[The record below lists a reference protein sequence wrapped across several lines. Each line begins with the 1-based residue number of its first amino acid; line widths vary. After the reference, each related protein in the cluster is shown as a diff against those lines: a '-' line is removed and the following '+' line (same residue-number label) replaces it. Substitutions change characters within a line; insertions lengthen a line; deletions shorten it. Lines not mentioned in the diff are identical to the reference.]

1 MRGKNWMRLSVA
13 VVASAALF
21 GLAACDL
28 EGIVG
33 GRFEG
38 TRTETAA
45 FPTSGIPMLEVE
57 SSNGAV
63 TVRGVPGQT
72 DVRVTATL
80 RSRGGSQSEA
90 NDHVGALTIHME
102 QQGGRVMLAYRAIE
116 QTSDLRRYSGVAF
129 DVTTPGM
136 ADVNAQTS
144 NGAVSV
150 SALQGRFDL
159 RTSNGVIDTADVVGE
174 LTANT
179 SNGRISVERCQGVL
193 DLTTSNGEI
202 SMVDVSAAF
211 AATTSNGRIGFSGT
225 IIGDT
230 NSLVTSNGR
239 IEVAVAATASV
250 EFRATTT
257 SGSISSTL
265 PLVGDTQGK
274 EWLAA
279 LNPPTRAKVSLEA
292 SNGGI
297 DITARP

>member
-1 MRGKNWMRLSVA
+1 MRRKNWIRLSVA
-13 VVASAALF
+13 VVASAGLF

-28 EGIVG
+28 GGVVG

-90 NDHVGALTIHME
+90 NDHAAALTIHME
-102 QQGGRVMLAYRAIE
+102 QQGGRVMLAYRATE

-159 RTSNGVIDTADVVGE
+159 RTSNGAIGTADVVGE

-211 AATTSNGRIGFSGT
+211 EATTSNGRIGFGGT

-239 IEVAVAATASV
+239 VEVAVAATASV

-279 LNPPTRAKVSLEA
+279 LNPPTRAKVSLET

>member
-1 MRGKNWMRLSVA
+1 MRVKNWIRLSVA
-13 VVASAALF
+13 VVAGAGLF

-28 EGIVG
+28 GGVVG

-38 TRTETAA
+38 MRTETAA

-90 NDHVGALTIHME
+90 NDHATALTIHME
-102 QQGGRVMLAYRAIE
+102 QQGGRVMLAYRETE

-202 SMVDVSAAF
+202 SMVDVSAAL

-279 LNPPTRAKVSLEA
+279 LNPPTRAQVSLET

>member
-1 MRGKNWMRLSVA
+1 MRGKNWMRFA
-13 VVASAALF
+13 VVAIAAAVLL
-21 GLAACDL
+21 GLAAC
-28 EGIVG
+28 GIVG

-45 FPTSGIPMLEVE
+45 FPASGIAMLEVE

-63 TVRGVPGQT
+63 NVRGVPGQT

-80 RSRGGSQSEA
+80 QSRGGSESEA
-90 NDHVGALTIHME
+90 NDHVAALAIRME
-102 QQGGRVMLAYRAIE
+102 QQGSRIMLTYRATE
-116 QTSDLRRYSGVAF
+116 QASDLRRYSGVAF

-150 SALQGRFDL
+150 SALQGRCDL
-159 RTSNGVIDTADVVGE
+159 RTSNGAIAAADVVGE

-179 SNGRISVERCQGVL
+179 SNGRISVERCRGVL
-193 DLTTSNGEI
+193 DLGTSNGEI
-202 SMVDVSAAF
+202 SMSDVSAAF
-211 AATTSNGRIGFSGT
+211 EATTSNGRIGFSGT

-230 NSLVTSNGR
+230 NRLVTSNGR

-250 EFRATTT
+250 EFRATT
-257 SGSISSTL
+257 SAGSISSNL

-279 LNPPTRAKVSLEA
+279 LNPPTLAKVSLET

>member
-1 MRGKNWMRLSVA
+1 MRGKNWMRFSVV
-13 VVASAALF
+13 VVAGVALL

-28 EGIVG
+28 EDILG

-45 FPTSGIPMLEVE
+45 FPASGIPMLEME

-90 NDHVGALTIHME
+90 NDRVAALTIHME
-102 QQGGRVMLAYRAIE
+102 QQGGRVILAYRASE
-116 QTSDLRRYSGVAF
+116 QTTDVRRYSGVAF
-129 DVTTPGM
+129 DVTTPGV

-159 RTSNGVIDTADVVGE
+159 GTSNGAIGIADVVGE
-174 LTANT
+174 LTAAT
-179 SNGRISVERCQGVL
+179 SNGRVSVERCQGVL
-193 DLTTSNGEI
+193 DLETSNGEI

-211 AATTSNGRIGFSGT
+211 EATTSNGRIGFGGT
-225 IIGDT
+225 IIGDA
-230 NSLVTSNGR
+230 NRLVTSNGR
-239 IEVAVAATASV
+239 IEVAVAATASI
-250 EFRATTT
+250 EFHATT
-257 SGSISSTL
+257 SAGSISSTL

-274 EWLAA
+274 EWLAT
-279 LNPPTRAKVSLEA
+279 LNPPALAKVSLET